1 MQTIQTIETQLPV
14 LRESFITTPFRHTE
28 RRKSSLTNLIR
39 RQLQRQQQQQQQQ
52 QHLTSKQ
59 QGHQHTSQKEKHA
72 TEHAR
77 LRRSASSPSCESTE
91 RADGQARERERGG
104 ERGRERAHARLSAA
118 ASEAVAASAASQQLQ
133 STLEPV
139 RARARASASADEG
152 RGLEGASRS
161 STAQIPLAQ
170 QHPQPPLK
178 PELHP
183 LPQHGLIAKGVWL
196 LKNMGNQEA
205 KQRKAVATGAEG
217 TGNGVRGEDGDQTES
232 KRGGFNSKK
241 SQSKSSKLGDSGK
254 KKNKA
259 ESTKASVFSNLKKG
273 LSRAKGASRESILD
287 GGASQAS
294 QLDGSGIKAAD
305 ASLSGDE
312 LGGLTDSEPERGRPP
327 LSSRQST
334 EGEEGEEGRSTG
346 SGSDTDIY
354 SFHSATDH
362 QDLLADIQLAI
373 QKQHGDSIP
382 EDMLKEM
389 DKSTAKL
396 PRDPTIPDTLC
407 DLPLDSEPGGGVD
420 LAEENVAKE
429 KMMREDT
436 VIELRASEGTAALE
450 SEELDQRGESG
461 QVSMSEVP
469 QLTITKTPSTHSFPD
484 TNTTTNTTTNTSY
497 ESADEPP
504 DDVAGSA
511 SSALASPLDEGLDS
525 YRDLSKV
532 LPVGLESVLELPDP
546 RLKEAGVPVSVDSH
560 KSKSSVDLNVLT
572 DESEEGGLSA
582 DDLGFLSPQRRT
594 SSSITFSQ
602 WASESPQGSRAR
614 RSSPAGPIVKPYPTI
629 HPAYVRTTTRQLTSP
644 THSPVGSPVP
654 SPQVTRRDTSSAGLG
669 PGSSRAERWR
679 AQRQRSSSIAGPIS
693 YPSDWA
699 GRLAG
704 LRSGSEDG
712 PDQVQE
718 KGPEQRLGGRRT
730 SSCLQTYGGGF
741 SLDVFSGESA
751 ASS

>member
-39 RQLQRQQQQQQQQ
+39 RQLQRQQHQQQ
-52 QHLTSKQ
+52 LISKQ

-72 TEHAR
+72 TEHAQ

-104 ERGRERAHARLSAA
+104 ERGRERANARLSAA
-118 ASEAVAASAASQQLQ
+118 ASEEEAAAATAASQRLQ
-133 STLEPV
+133 STPEPV
-139 RARARASASADEG
+139 SANEG
-152 RGLEGASRS
+152 RGLERASGS
-161 STAQIPLAQ
+161 STAQIPLA

-205 KQRKAVATGAEG
+205 KQRKAVAAGAEG
-217 TGNGVRGEDGDQTES
+217 PGNGVRVEDGDQNES
-232 KRGGFNSKK
+232 KKGGFQSKK

-254 KKNKA
+254 KKNK

-287 GGASQAS
+287 GAASQAS
-294 QLDGSGIKAAD
+294 HLDGTGIKAAD

-312 LGGLTDSEPERGRPP
+312 LGGLTDSEPEHGRPP
-327 LSSRQST
+327 LGSRQST
-334 EGEEGEEGRSTG
+334 VDGEEGRSTG

-373 QKQHGDSIP
+373 QKQHGDVP
-382 EDMLKEM
+382 DDMLKET
-389 DKSTAKL
+389 DNSTANL
-396 PRDPTIPDTLC
+396 PRDPTIPDALC
-407 DLPLDSEPGGGVD
+407 DLPLDSEGGVG

-429 KMMREDT
+429 NMTREDT
-436 VIELRASEGTAALE
+436 GTELNASERAAAQE
-450 SEELDQRGESG
+450 SEELDQLAESSPAY
-461 QVSMSEVP
+461 VSEVP

-504 DDVAGSA
+504 DEEA
-511 SSALASPLDEGLDS
+511 ALASPLDKGLDS
-525 YRDLSKV
+525 HHDLSKM

-546 RLKEAGVPVSVDSH
+546 RFSLETEDPISVGSH
-560 KSKSSVDLNVLT
+560 KSISSMDLHVVR
-572 DESEEGGLSA
+572 DESEEGDVSA
-582 DDLGFLSPQRRT
+582 EDLGFLSPQRRT
-594 SSSITFSQ
+594 SSSITFNQ

-614 RSSPAGPIVKPYPTI
+614 RASPASPIVKPYPTI
-629 HPAYVRTTTRQLTSP
+629 HPAYVKTTTRQLTSP

-654 SPQVTRRDTSSAGLG
+654 SPQVTRRDNSSSGLG

-712 PDQVQE
+712 PDQTQE
-718 KGPEQRLGGRRT
+718 KSPEHRLGARRT

-741 SLDVFSGESA
+741 SLDVFSGKSA